1 MGWLV
6 DTLYRN
12 PPTLG
17 DGPWG
22 RRDVLRKGRRMETE
36 LVFWCLFFTCG
47 CVWLMARYVKEER
60 TLLDD
65 KV

>member
-1 MGWLV
+1 M
-6 DTLYRN
+6 DH
-12 PPTLG
+12 
-17 DGPWG
+17 
-22 RRDVLRKGRRMETE
+22 E